1 MKKRRSG
8 QNITQM
14 QSTVMME
21 ELIGKRVAHFLKMGQ
36 GRRPWL
42 SFLMVGYITIQGST
56 GLKGLIIVVDEKLGA
71 MTVEKLGKIGR
82 LLKLCQM
89 VTKAEPTVVWLEW
102 FEFPPRTETLLF
114 LVILIQMPPLGKK
127 FQFGQV
133 STVVKPGL

>member
-42 SFLMVGYITIQGST
+42 SFLMVGYITTQGST
-56 GLKGLIIVVDEKLGA
+56 GLKDQIIVVDEKLGA

-82 LLKLCQM
+82 LLKLCQT
-89 VTKAEPTVVWLEW
+89 VTKAGPTVVWLEW
-102 FEFPPRTETLLF
+102 FEFPLRSETLLF
-114 LVILIQMPPLGKK
+114 LVILIQMPPLGKSFSLGK
-127 FQFGQV
+127 FRRG
-133 STVVKPGL
+133 